1 MPQLDFATYTPQL
14 IWLAI
19 WFTILYVL
27 MLKVGIPRIA
37 VAIDARRA
45 QRDGDIARAAQLKA
59 AADEAAAAYQKA
71 LAEARAQAQAIIKEA
86 SDRFAAEATEKQ
98 HALAEVLAGQIAA
111 AEQSI
116 AATKQQA
123 LGEVRGIAIDVG
135 RAVVEKLIGTPADD
149 RRLGGA
155 VDAVLARQ
163 APARQAPGQV
173 H

>member
-1 MPQLDFATYTPQL
+1 MPQLDFATYAPQL

-27 MLKVGIPRIA
+27 MAKVGIPRIA
-37 VAIDARRA
+37 VAIDARRS
-45 QRDGDIARAAQLKA
+45 QRDGDLARAVQLKA
-59 AADEAAAAYQKA
+59 AADDAAAAYQRA
-71 LAEARAQAQAIIKEA
+71 LTTARIEAQAIIKEA
-86 SDRFAAEATEKQ
+86 SDRFAAEAAEKQ
-98 HALAEVLAGQIAA
+98 HALAETLALQIAA

-123 LGEVRGIAIDVG
+123 LGEVRGIAIEVG
-135 RAVVEKLIGTPADD
+135 RAAVEKLIGTPADEG
-149 RRLGGA
+149 RLGGA

-163 APARQAPGQV
+163 VPGQV